1 MFFRNCSQNLKLE
14 RKSEISQ
21 RTLNLTAG
29 FGMKVLN
36 RKKHTN
42 ISQRWRFSQTA
53 HLFNISVY
61 AWCHT
66 VSISWTVYADVI
78 SVVAALTTW
87 SPRKGQLV
95 SVDADGHFLTEVFA
109 PHWFSDLS
117 SLHKTAM
124 LTNELL
130 WFIACCMKCELLYEQ
145 LSVPFTDTCGQHNVS
160 LIVIWSL
167 YNRTISRCNWVP
179 ADRTGKNK

>member
-66 VSISWTVYADVI
+66 VSISWTVLCWSHLCYSFINTMKPQKGTACFSGRWQPFSNRSLCSLLILRSFLSTQASYAHKWI
-78 SVVAALTTW
+78 AVVY
-87 SPRKGQLV
+87 SM
-95 SVDADGHFLTEVFA
+95 
-109 PHWFSDLS
+109 
-117 SLHKTAM
+117 LHEMRA
-124 LTNELL
+124 
-130 WFIACCMKCELLYEQ
+130 
-145 LSVPFTDTCGQHNVS
+145 
-160 LIVIWSL
+160 VIWAAICPFYGHL
-167 YNRTISRCNWVP
+167 WATQCKPPCNLKPLQQNYIKV
-179 ADRTGKNK
+179 